1 MATVLGLVQGTLRL
15 TQDACCEVE
24 EILIGSGHTNRTKES
39 IMAMGACSGCGHH
52 KNLYGAFCAECIGD
66 GRHRSVHQRAHYGEY
81 AGPMPGVHQK
91 QHHMTA
97 AQRAR
102 VPTKDFALPHRNPPA
117 LPLRDPSRPGSD
129 HGYVTAATARLQ
141 MMHNNGT
148 LRPGEYAEGK
158 RHILAAA
165 RRLGMHSTFE
175 RS

>member
-1 MATVLGLVQGTLRL
+1 
-15 TQDACCEVE
+15 
-24 EILIGSGHTNRTKES
+24 
-39 IMAMGACSGCGHH
+39 MAMGACSGCGHH
-52 KNLYGAFCAECIGD
+52 KNLYGEYCAECIGD
-66 GRHRSVHQRAHYGEY
+66 GRHHSHGRYGERHHRAHYGEY
-81 AGPMPGVHQK
+81 AGPMPGVHHK

-129 HGYVTAATARLQ
+129 HGYVTAATGRLQ
-141 MMHNNGT
+141 MMHNDGS

-175 RS
+175 PS